1 MKSAFLDFVERYKN
15 EFFSYLNRVAQNDKK
30 LLVTGDL
37 LKIYNDNIENTSEE
51 NEEVCQMIELIQES
65 IVVNYTIYL
74 EIREKIGYSQFY
86 IINLEG
92 FSAETLSI
100 KKYLK
105 AKEYF
110 VNPDSQNNILT
121 LDFKPFYDEAP
132 SVRDIKSI
140 GSGVEYL
147 NRFLSGQMI
156 NDTTKW
162 RNQIFDFI
170 RLHKHNSEQ
179 LILNDRLMNPDHL
192 LTNIDKALKKLN
204 EFDEEDSYQKVKHLL
219 QELGFEKGLGKDV
232 KTISDSLE
240 LLEGLMNTPDHINL
254 KEFISRIPMIFNIS
268 IISVHGYFAQ
278 EGVLGMPDTGG
289 QVVYILDQVKA
300 LEKALTESLQ
310 EAGLE
315 ILPKIIILSRLI
327 PNAGNT
333 TCNQRLEKVHGTQNS
348 WILRVPFRTHNPK
361 ITDNWIS
368 RFEIWPYLEEFADD
382 SYIELLAEFGGR
394 PDLILGNYSDG
405 NLVSYLLAKKFKVTQ
420 CCIAHALEKSKY
432 LYSALYWNHMED
444 HYHFSLQFT
453 ADLLA
458 INSANFLITSSF
470 QEIAGTENSIGQYES
485 YKHFTMP
492 DLFRVE
498 NGTNLQ
504 HTKYNIVSPGVNENI
519 YFPFNEEEDRIV
531 EVQRHI
537 SELLF
542 ENKEDPEVVGTLDNP
557 NLTPIFSMAR
567 LDKVKNIT
575 SLVRWFGMSP
585 ELQELSNLILVAGKV
600 DRSQSTDREEIEEID
615 KMYQL
620 IDEYNLHGKIR
631 WIGKLFRKDEAG
643 ELYRII
649 ADHRGVFVQPA
660 LFEGFGLTVLEA
672 MITGLP
678 VLATKYGGPLE
689 IIQDKKNGFHINPAN
704 DEESIEVILKY
715 VRDINSNPE
724 NWKKISENAIKRVNE
739 RYNWKLYSD
748 RLLSLAKT
756 YGFWKYTTDF
766 AMKGLSAYNDIV
778 YHMLFKPRA
787 KELLEKH
794 NSV

>member
-1 MKSAFLDFVERYKN
+1 MKSAFLDFIERYKN
-15 EFFSYLNRVAQNDKK
+15 EFFSYLNRVAQSDKK

-37 LKIYNDNIENTSEE
+37 LKIYNDNMGDPSDENP
-51 NEEVCQMIELIQES
+51 EVCDMIELIQES
-65 IVVNYTIYL
+65 IVLNYTIYI
-74 EIREKIGYSQFY
+74 EVREKIGYSQFY
-86 IINLEG
+86 IINLEDI
-92 FSAETLSI
+92 SVETLSI

-232 KTISDSLE
+232 KTIIDSME

-300 LEKALTESLQ
+300 LEKALIESLRN
-310 EAGLE
+310 AGLE

-327 PNAGNT
+327 PNAGST
-333 TCNQRLEKVHGTQNS
+333 TCNQRLEKVHGTKNS
-348 WILRVPFRTHNPK
+348 WILRVPFRTHNQK

-368 RFEIWPYLEEFADD
+368 RFEIWPYLEEFAED

-405 NLVSYLLAKKFKVTQ
+405 NLVSYLLSKKFKVTQ

-470 QEIAGTENSIGQYES
+470 QEIAGTDNSIGQYES

-531 EVQRHI
+531 EIQRHI
-537 SELLF
+537 GELLF
-542 ENKEDPEVVGTLDNP
+542 ENKEDPEVVGTLENP

-575 SLVRWFGMSP
+575 SLVRWYGMSP

-600 DRSQSTDREEIEEID
+600 DRSQSTDREEMEEID

-620 IDEYNLHGKIR
+620 IDEYNLQGKIR

-649 ADHRGVFVQPA
+649 ADHRGIFVQPA

-724 NWKKISENAIKRVNE
+724 NWKKISENAIKRVHE
-739 RYNWKLYSD
+739 KYNWQLYSD

-766 AMKGLSAYNDIV
+766 AMKGLSAYNDII

-787 KELLEKH
+787 NELLDKH

>member
-1 MKSAFLDFVERYKN
+1 M
-15 EFFSYLNRVAQNDKK
+15 
-30 LLVTGDL
+30 
-37 LKIYNDNIENTSEE
+37 
-51 NEEVCQMIELIQES
+51 
-65 IVVNYTIYL
+65 VNYTIYL

>member
-15 EFFSYLNRVAQNDKK
+15 EFYSYLNRVAQNDKK

-37 LKIYNDNIENTSEE
+37 LKIYNDSIESEDDE
-51 NEEVCQMIELIQES
+51 NRELCDMIELIQES
-65 IVVNYTIYL
+65 ITLNYTIYL
-74 EIREKIGYSQFY
+74 EVREKIGYSQFY
-86 IINLEG
+86 IINLEAG
-92 FSAETLSI
+92 SAETLSI

-156 NDTTKW
+156 NDTNKW

-170 RLHKHNSEQ
+170 RLHKHSGEQ
-179 LILNDRLMNPDHL
+179 LILNDRIMNPDHL
-192 LTNIDKALKKLN
+192 LSNIDKALKKLKD
-204 EFDEEDSYQKVKHLL
+204 FEEDDSYQKVKHLL
-219 QELGFEKGLGKDV
+219 QDLGFEKGLGKDV

-254 KEFISRIPMIFNIS
+254 KEFISRIPMIFNIT

-300 LEKALTESLQ
+300 LEKALIESLQ
-310 EAGLE
+310 KAGLD

-333 TCNQRLEKVHGTQNS
+333 TCNQRLEKVHGTQNA
-348 WILRVPFRTHNPK
+348 WILRVPFRTHNQK

-368 RFEIWPYLEEFADD
+368 RFEIWPYLEEFAED
-382 SYIELLAEFGGR
+382 SEIELLAEFGGR

-453 ADLLA
+453 SDLLA

-492 DLFRVE
+492 NLFRVE

-519 YFPFNEEEDRIV
+519 YFPFNEEEDRIA
-531 EVQRHI
+531 EIQRQI
-537 SELLF
+537 TALLF
-542 ENKEDPEVVGTLDNP
+542 ENEEDPEVVGTLDNP

-575 SLVRWFGMSP
+575 SLVRWYGMSP
-585 ELQELSNLILVAGKV
+585 ELQEISNLILVAGKV
-600 DRSQSTDREEIEEID
+600 DKSQSTDREEMEEID
-615 KMYQL
+615 KMYQI

-649 ADHRGVFVQPA
+649 ADHRGLFVQPA

-704 DEESIEVILKY
+704 DEESIEVILNF

-724 NWKKISENAIKRVNE
+724 KWKKISENAIKRVNE
-739 RYNWKLYSD
+739 KYNWKLYSD

-766 AMKGLSAYNDIV
+766 AMKGMDAYMDIV
-778 YHMLFKPRA
+778 YHMLYKPRA

-794 NSV
+794 NAV